1 MPGIAGGKA
10 ISVEV
15 DISLIS
21 FFQWFWGNYRQ
32 IWHRQAAAPL
42 NIYTVTTSLAIAC
55 LHPVNEWAI
64 KYKLQSTSKTPSKI

>member
-32 IWHRQAAAPL
+32 IWHRQAAGTL
-42 NIYTVTTSLAIAC
+42 EYLHCHHFLGYSLLA
-55 LHPVNEWAI
+55 
-64 KYKLQSTSKTPSKI
+64 SG